1 MKFSIKII
9 LFAFLLI
16 SGSCNKIDNENISEL
31 DFIPVE
37 SIKLVNIND
46 LDNTKKILEK
56 NQLLLNLYPN
66 SKLVLSNLSL
76 LSNNYTKK
84 GVLSLSPFSKDEITY
99 TFISKVNVTDSI
111 FNKDNYNKTYQNF
124 DIYSEDFFDKK
135 IYKTIIDNFY
145 ISSDNDIVL
154 ENIIRDYKAN
164 NKKIN
169 TELLKIAKAVD
180 KNDPFNFFIKS
191 DESNSENYRS

>member
-154 ENIIRDYKAN
+154 KISYEIIKQII
-164 NKKIN
+164 KKLI
-169 TELLKIAKAVD
+169 L
-180 KNDPFNFFIKS
+180 S
-191 DESNSENYRS
+191 C